1 MQRRNTFKVF
11 EEMPKRGPFDEFPM
25 LKSGID
31 PQLCLSRNDR
41 PQPFFL
47 ICEQDTLVA
56 QMSGKARI
64 EFKNSAANYFDMVPG
79 DYVYVPGGTPSRII
93 PDGVSI
99 NLRYKPE
106 HPGLEAVAWYDA
118 EGRETRETFD
128 TATELPQEAYLRIC
142 TAFNVSAQMRLG
154 LPLIDLSPFR
164 WKEIAAEIRDALAS
178 EASKAKAGELTTP
191 QRHAG
196 RIEIPPPRADKI
208 PLKANVYQFGL
219 VAMVP
224 LTIMFP
230 YLDPGSMV
238 PCIQASLHSG
248 GPAGFY
254 VHQNDVDEVYLCW
267 GAQDSYMAP
276 GLVRVGPRTHSVG
289 RRPGMGDDHAGTVI
303 AIITQRQAVSGDQRE
318 AVSFVCEK
326 CNAELFRHDFDAL
339 KPTPELAPLLGEL
352 DLAYIGCPTQVHG
365 SVAMMR
371 YVRDESLRTCKK
383 CGHVNQEFPYRMWG
397 VDRHNPRI
405 AGVLGLRQSL
415 IEAASKPDADQRA

>member
-1 MQRRNTFKVF
+1 MQRRNTFKTF
-11 EEMPKRGPFDEFPM
+11 EEAPKRGPYDEFPM

-31 PQLCLSRNDR
+31 PQLCLSCNDR
-41 PQPFFL
+41 PQPFFV

-56 QMSGKARI
+56 QMSGRARI
-64 EFKNSAANYFDMVPG
+64 EFRDSAVNYFDLVPG

-93 PDGVSI
+93 PDDVSV
-99 NLRYKPE
+99 NLRYKLE

-118 EGRETRETFD
+118 EGHETRVTFD
-128 TATELPQEAYLRIC
+128 TAVELPQEGYFRAC
-142 TAFNVSAQMRLG
+142 TAFNQSAEMRRG
-154 LPLIDLSPFR
+154 LTPIDLSPFR
-164 WKEIAAEIRDALAS
+164 WKEVAAEIR
-178 EASKAKAGELTTP
+178 EAQSAEAAKAKPGELVAP
-191 QRHAG
+191 RPREG
-196 RIEIPPPRADKI
+196 KLEIPPPQGNKI

-238 PCIQASLHSG
+238 PCIGVHLSGG

-254 VHQNDVDEVYLCW
+254 LHQNTVDEVYVCW
-267 GAQDSYMAP
+267 GARDSYQVP

-289 RRPGMGDDHAGTVI
+289 RRPGAGDDHAGVTISV
-303 AIITQRQAVSGDQRE
+303 ITQRQSPTARQHE
-318 AVSFVCEK
+318 AVSFICEK

-339 KPTPELAPLLGEL
+339 RPTADLAPLLGDL

-365 SVAMMR
+365 SVAMMA
-371 YVRDESLRTCKK
+371 YVNDPSLRTCKK
-383 CGHVNQEFPYRMWG
+383 CGHVNQEFPYKMWG

-405 AGVLGLRQSL
+405 AGILKLRQSL
-415 IEAASKPDADQRA
+415 IEAASPST